1 MEALLIHPAS
11 DTSMQTKW
19 GKMFMVS
26 LVLHLIV
33 FSSLLFVPENIG
45 PRKIRDTVY
54 EVKLVDLPRAKRSTV
69 KTKASTRTKTVKRL
83 APAKTASTK
92 ELSRLKSKAKPV
104 VVAKRTTKAKP
115 VVIAK
120 RTAKAETKKL
130 APPQDSTNK
139 HIDQALEKIKKKVE
153 EGKNDSDSPVVSRLD
168 LPDEKSG
175 QTSLSGRAENGITI
189 HLYRM
194 EIYDLIKS
202 HWSLP
207 ALDDENLAAVI
218 ELTVKS
224 NGTIIKTRM
233 TQSSGNERF
242 DRSVLKAIKLS
253 DPLPPFPEGY
263 RKTHE
268 EIEINFNLSEL
279 EN

>member
-33 FSSLLFVPENIG
+33 FSSLLFVPDNIG
-45 PRKIRDTVY
+45 PRQIRDTVY

-69 KTKASTRTKTVKRL
+69 KTKARPRTKTVKRL

-104 VVAKRTTKAKP
+104 VM
-115 VVIAK
+115 AK

-130 APPQDSTNK
+130 APPQDPTNK

-153 EGKNDSDSPVVSRLD
+153 EGKNDSDSPVVSRLE
-168 LPDEKSG
+168 LPDERSG
-175 QTSLSGRAENGITI
+175 QASLSGRGENGITI

-218 ELTVKS
+218 ELTVRS

>member
-11 DTSMQTKW
+11 DTLMQAKW

-33 FSSLLFVPENIG
+33 FSTLLFIPENIG
-45 PRKIRDTVY
+45 GRKIRDTVY
-54 EVKLVDLPRAKRSTV
+54 EVNLVDLPRAKRSTV
-69 KTKASTRTKTVKRL
+69 KTKARTKTVKRL

-92 ELSRLKSKAKPV
+92 ELSRLKSKAKPIV
-104 VVAKRTTKAKP
+104 V
-115 VVIAK
+115 AK

-130 APPQDSTNK
+130 APPQDSTSK

-153 EGKNDSDSPVVSRLD
+153 EGKNNSDSPVVSRLE
-168 LPDEKSG
+168 LPDERSG
-175 QTSLSGRAENGITI
+175 QASLAGGAENGITI

-218 ELTVKS
+218 ELSVKS

>member
-11 DTSMQTKW
+11 DTLMQAKW

-33 FSSLLFVPENIG
+33 FSTILFIPENIG
-45 PRKIRDTVY
+45 TRKIRATVY
-54 EVKLVDLPRAKRSTV
+54 EVNLVDLPKAKGSTV
-69 KTKASTRTKTVKRL
+69 KTKARARAGTKTVKRL
-83 APAKTASTK
+83 APAKSASTK

-104 VVAKRTTKAKP
+104 V
-115 VVIAK
+115 IAK
-120 RTAKAETKKL
+120 RTAKAETRKL
-130 APPQDSTNK
+130 APPEDLTKK

-153 EGKNDSDSPVVSRLD
+153 EGEKDSDDPAVSRLE
-168 LPDEKSG
+168 LPDEGSV
-175 QTSLSGRAENGITI
+175 QSPLSGSAENGITI

-202 HWSLP
+202 HWSFP

-218 ELTVKS
+218 ELTVKN
-224 NGTIIKTRM
+224 NGAILKTRM

-242 DRSVLKAIKLS
+242 DRSVLKAIKRS